1 MIIKTTSL
9 ILAIGIV
16 CLASLPGYAD
26 NRDRELNVVTY
37 NMYHGTDFSEIFAAQ
52 SQLELLS
59 EAAEAYADVV
69 SGNPNERIDE
79 IANQIASN
87 SPALVG
93 LQEVALWQTGAF
105 NDPAPATTV
114 SYDFLEMLLAEL
126 AERGSRYQVVAVQTN
141 LEAELPAAGPGVF
154 ADVRFTDRVVIIA
167 RSDLQTSQLKLENSQ
182 AQPFSN
188 LLTVPTLIG
197 PVTVERGWTAVD
209 VKMRGKTFRFVNA
222 HLESFVPFYNYLQ
235 GAELLAGPANTSLP
249 VILVGDLNSD
259 AEAAEPTYQL
269 LLSGGLLDA
278 WELANPSDPGYTWA
292 LFIESP
298 AVFTTPSQ
306 RLDLILKRGEINVIN
321 AEVIGEDPVG
331 DVTASGLRPSDHAG
345 VTAALILE
353 P

>member
-1 MIIKTTSL
+1 MITKSISL
-9 ILAIGIV
+9 ILAIGFV
-16 CLASLPGYAD
+16 CLTSLPAFA
-26 NRDRELNVVTY
+26 NNKERELNVVTY
-37 NMYHGTDFSEIFAAQ
+37 NMYLGTDFSEIFASQ
-52 SQLELLS
+52 SQSELLS
-59 EAAEAYADVV
+59 EVAEAYGDVV
-69 SGNPNERIDE
+69 AGNPNERIDE

-126 AERGSRYQVVAVQTN
+126 EERGLQYNAVAVQTN

-154 ADVRFTDRVVIIA
+154 ADVRFTDRVVILA
-167 RSDLQTSQLKLENSQ
+167 RSDLQTSQLKPENPQ

-188 LLTVPTLIG
+188 LLTVPALIG
-197 PVTVERGWTAVD
+197 PVTIERGWTAVD
-209 VKMRGKTFRFVNA
+209 VKMRGKTFRFINA
-222 HLESFVPFYNYLQ
+222 HLESFVPYYNYVQ

-249 VILVGDLNSD
+249 VVLVGDLNSD
-259 AEAAEPTYQL
+259 AEMAEPTYQL
-269 LLSGGLLDA
+269 MLSAGLLDT
-278 WELANPSDPGYTWA
+278 WESANPSDPGYTWG
-292 LFIESP
+292 LFIENP
-298 AVFTTPSQ
+298 AVFTTPTQ
-306 RLDLILKRGEINVIN
+306 RLDLVLKRGEINVVS
-321 AEVIGEDPVG
+321 AEVIGEDPVS